1 MLFGYSLARLPS
13 PAYPLLHTSTT
24 FLTFVSSSEQNYLFW
39 RISSI
44 LTPSVSHVFQ
54 TDAKMVFDVIQ
65 RMEDTEPF
73 SEELLAAMKRLWADT
88 GVQECFG
95 RSNEYQLNDSAK

>member
-1 MLFGYSLARLPS
+1 MVF
-13 PAYPLLHTSTT
+13 
-24 FLTFVSSSEQNYLFW
+24 E
-39 RISSI
+39 
-44 LTPSVSHVFQ
+44 LTPLPFVNVWLSVFQ
-54 TDAKMVFDVIQ
+54 ADAKMVLDVIA

-73 SEELLAAMKRLWADT
+73 SEELLAAMKRLWADS

>member
-1 MLFGYSLARLPS
+1 M
-13 PAYPLLHTSTT
+13 
-24 FLTFVSSSEQNYLFW
+24 
-39 RISSI
+39 
-44 LTPSVSHVFQ
+44 FQ
-54 TDAKMVFDVIQ
+54 SDAKMVLDVIA

>member
-1 MLFGYSLARLPS
+1 MLKGGNMYGVLENYPDIKRCENTCTIMWLQQRQSMLFQS
-13 PAYPLLHTSTT
+13 
-24 FLTFVSSSEQNYLFW
+24 
-39 RISSI
+39 
-44 LTPSVSHVFQ
+44 
-54 TDAKMVFDVIQ
+54 DAKMVLDVIA

-73 SEELLAAMKRLWADT
+73 SEDLLAAMKRLWQDA

>member
-1 MLFGYSLARLPS
+1 MIDKTYEPDKLTHTDGRTYAMPASDCYEGPPHSSWNTLFIVRCVY
-13 PAYPLLHTSTT
+13 
-24 FLTFVSSSEQNYLFW
+24 
-39 RISSI
+39 
-44 LTPSVSHVFQ
+44 FQ
-54 TDAKMVFDVIQ
+54 SDAKMVLDVIA

-73 SEELLAAMKRLWADT
+73 SEDLLHAMERLWQDP

>member
-1 MLFGYSLARLPS
+1 MIIHLFVLY
-13 PAYPLLHTSTT
+13 LLQS
-24 FLTFVSSSEQNYLFW
+24 
-39 RISSI
+39 
-44 LTPSVSHVFQ
+44 
-54 TDAKMVFDVIQ
+54 DAKMVLDVIA

-73 SEELLAAMKRLWADT
+73 SEDLLVAMKRLWLDP

>member
-1 MLFGYSLARLPS
+1 
-13 PAYPLLHTSTT
+13 
-24 FLTFVSSSEQNYLFW
+24 
-39 RISSI
+39 
-44 LTPSVSHVFQ
+44 
-54 TDAKMVFDVIQ
+54 MVLDVIA

-73 SEELLAAMKRLWADT
+73 SEELLAAMKHLWKDC

>member
-1 MLFGYSLARLPS
+1 MPAFIEDAACMILF
-13 PAYPLLHTSTT
+13 
-24 FLTFVSSSEQNYLFW
+24 FVFVINIAHWSCNVLRNFFS
-39 RISSI
+39 
-44 LTPSVSHVFQ
+44 FQ
-54 TDAKMVFDVIQ
+54 SDAKMVLDVIA

>member
-1 MLFGYSLARLPS
+1 MISTKVYVRKFIIFKWNEHFSLQS
-13 PAYPLLHTSTT
+13 
-24 FLTFVSSSEQNYLFW
+24 
-39 RISSI
+39 
-44 LTPSVSHVFQ
+44 
-54 TDAKMVFDVIQ
+54 DAKMVLDVIA

-73 SEELLAAMKRLWADT
+73 SEELLGAMKRLWVDS